1 LLCFWDFPLNLT
13 GDTRT
18 LSKAERF
25 LFYGRGGDP
34 KLEAVLFMGKV
45 AEKVDANVAN
55 RCCRKYY
62 LRAARVKGNTMQ
74 GDYTESEDTEQTPR

>member
-1 LLCFWDFPLNLT
+1 VSLLVFGISPNLT

-25 LFYGRGGDP
+25 LF
-34 KLEAVLFMGKV
+34 MGKV

-55 RCCRKYY
+55 RLLSKVLSSCGEGEGQHY
-62 LRAARVKGNTMQ
+62 AG
-74 GDYTESEDTEQTPR
+74 